1 MSRHTSPRLPAHR
14 FCPVCDYGKTDT
26 LSVKQHNEACAATG
40 ERAYPEP
47 RYVHA
52 PINRSRLR

>member
-1 MSRHTSPRLPAHR
+1 MSRHTSPRLPPHR

-26 LSVKQHNEACAATG
+26 HSVKQHNETCAATG

-47 RYVHA
+47 RYV
-52 PINRSRLR
+52 PIPRSRFS